1 VNYPDGAFIEPGDVV
16 LLDGRDR
23 GLVVASIDTGRF
35 LPEHGG
41 WGYLGEGIMVD
52 TDFAGLVHYT
62 SQTVGTIALLQR
74 GTR

>member
-1 VNYPDGAFIEPGDVV
+1 MNYPDGAFIEPGDVV